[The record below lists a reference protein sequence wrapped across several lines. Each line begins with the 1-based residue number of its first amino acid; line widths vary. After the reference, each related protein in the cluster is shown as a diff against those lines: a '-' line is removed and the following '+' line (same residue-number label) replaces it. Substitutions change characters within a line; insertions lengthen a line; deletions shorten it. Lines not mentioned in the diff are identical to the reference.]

1 MERNLRNKISNK
13 DCAPLGYGILS
24 RNEIDENQNQNP
36 NENRGII
43 RPKKVILKK
52 NVRQLKVP
60 NKNSQIN
67 NNPLQKKDLG
77 ILSDDNLDHPK
88 PLTSD
93 YYDEGKD
100 DVKKILAQKNVEK
113 HNIFIKKEEIKPKG
127 YLDDD
132 LDDEDNKKIY
142 LRVIKRLEKTLGIPV
157 IGAKIPGEPIN
168 DIEIE
173 ENIRPIIFNG
183 NLNKENDYEIIKDKE
198 INYKSESPNTNQNSI
213 NNQLNNKNIN
223 NNRYNKNNDEKTPQN
238 NYLNNIENND
248 KKKENETKQKTN
260 KPMIN
265 TKNGIQ
271 NINNNSKREYNN
283 NMNENKNMNLNNSSR
298 RENINN
304 TNENKNM
311 NLNNSSRREN
321 INNTNE
327 NKNMN
332 LSNSSRRENINNIN
346 ENKNMNLNNSSRREN
361 INNINENKN
370 MNLSNS
376 SRREIINNINE
387 NKNMNLNNINKN
399 QVNQAINKINNQ
411 NINYKNNNYNYEQ
424 GKKNLSG
431 SNEKMP
437 NNEIHINSYTKMNQN
452 KNASY
457 TKRKISYENSYQNS
471 NKNQNYPKN
480 LIKANNNNNQQYIK
494 VYISNKNEN
503 QPIQKNPINAKNQ
516 KYTTVSKSLPFNQFN
531 NMVIPDMQRGKEI
544 FIKENESE
552 VNSAKVKTQTYERG
566 GKFNNVQTTYVVYSK
581 RENQPGY
588 VKTNKSIIDNYHN
601 LRNKRLNI
609 NSSDLFTKTPV
620 KRNYVDNSL
629 LTINQNNSTCNKYS
643 NANEQ
648 LNKYYEM
655 NSPQTG
661 IQNNS
666 TRINAYK
673 TIDNN
678 PMNRSQNTLSF
689 NQHYDYYKEINNR
702 NSFDGRYKN
711 TEYSEINNRNN
722 YNNKYRNN
730 EYNLMKRNQAINN
743 YYNENKKDKLGVNSY
758 QNYYNGSYEENK
770 PLYNTYLG
778 QSNNLEYYNY

>member
-113 HNIFIKKEEIKPKG
+113 QNIFIKKEEIKPKG

-183 NLNKENDYEIIKDKE
+183 DLNKENDYEIIKDKE
-198 INYKSESPNTNQNSI
+198 VNYKSESPNTNQNSI

-271 NINNNSKREYNN
+271 NINNNSKREYIN
-283 NMNENKNMNLNNSSR
+283 NM
-298 RENINN
+298 
-304 TNENKNM
+304 NENKNM

-332 LSNSSRRENINNIN
+332 LSNSSRREN
-346 ENKNMNLNNSSRREN
+346 
-361 INNINENKN
+361 
-370 MNLSNS
+370 
-376 SRREIINNINE
+376 INNINE